1 MGATHSAH
9 PNEEEMQTDKAVKKT
24 YSIIVN
30 TREKTVETDEITFE
44 QVVSLAF
51 EQPPTGENLQITVL
65 YRRGHGN
72 KEGTLVAGG
81 QPVKVKN
88 GMVFDVTLANKS

>member
-1 MGATHSAH
+1 MEATHSIK
-9 PNEEEMQTDKAVKKT
+9 PTEEEIQTDKGSKKIYT
-24 YSIIVN
+24 IIVN

-51 EQPPTGENLQITVL
+51 EEPPTGENLQITVL
-65 YRRGHGN
+65 FRRGHGN
-72 KEGTLVAGG
+72 KEGTLVAG
-81 QPVKVKN
+81 QSVKVKN

>member
-1 MGATHSAH
+1 MEATHSVK
-9 PNEEEMQTDKAVKKT
+9 PNEDEMQPDKGAKKSYT
-24 YSIIVN
+24 IIVN
-30 TREKTVETDEITFE
+30 TREKTVETDQITFE

-51 EQPPTGENLQITVL
+51 DEPPTGENLQITVL

-72 KEGTLVAGG
+72 KEGTLVAG
-81 QPVKVKN
+81 QSVKVKN

>member
-1 MGATHSAH
+1 MEGTQSIK
-9 PNEEEMQTDKAVKKT
+9 PTEEEMQTDKGSKKIYT
-24 YSIIVN
+24 IIVN
-30 TREKTVETDEITFE
+30 TREKTVKTDEITFE

-51 EQPPTGENLQITVL
+51 DEPPTGENLQVTVL

-72 KEGTLVAGG
+72 KEGTLVAG
-81 QPVKVKN
+81 QSVKVKN